1 MNRSD
6 QAYGDLIRMDP
17 SGEGGQE
24 TLRRI
29 PLGTPVAAGGIDES
43 TLRDLLFESPGAL
56 PVGSIDVAYADLV
69 PVCRELS
76 TPAGYVDAVYVNS
89 LGRLVLAEFKL
100 WRNPQARR
108 EVIGQILDYAKE
120 FASWSYED
128 LQREVSRALGR
139 RGNVLYELVRAQAPD
154 LGEADFVDNVSRHL
168 ARGEF
173 LLLIVGDGIREGVEN
188 IVDFVQRHSGLHFTL
203 ALVEAALYRDT
214 ADRIIVQPRCLARTE
229 VVQRLVFGE
238 GRGLPEPDE
247 PDETLS
253 DHQRENVR
261 FWTAVLH
268 GFAFSDVAIDVPGI
282 TKSANLY
289 VNVRDSG
296 FGNEGLWFAGYL
308 YRRNGN
314 VGCYLACRKGI
325 ARAERVFA
333 SLKADLDALRSDL
346 GGDVRYWENDGGRP
360 RIGFWRETQL
370 PFPSEGSGSD
380 EFDDAVAWMRD
391 RLDRL
396 VSTLYPKL
404 QRLLRLGA

>member
-6 QAYGDLIRMDP
+6 QAYGDLIRMDL

-29 PLGTPVAAGGIDES
+29 PLGTPVSAGGIDES

-56 PVGSIDVAYADLV
+56 PVGSIDASYANPV

-76 TPAGYVDAVYVNS
+76 TPAGYVDAMYVNT

-120 FASWSYED
+120 FAAWSYED
-128 LQREVSRALGR
+128 LQREVSRSLGR
-139 RGNVLYELVRAQAPD
+139 KGNVLYELVRSGAPD
-154 LGEADFVDNVSRHL
+154 LDEADFVDNVSRHL

-173 LLLIVGDGIREGVEN
+173 LLLIIGDGIREGVEN

-214 ADRIIVQPRCLARTE
+214 ASHIIVQPRCLARTE
-229 VVQRLVFGE
+229 VVSRQVFGE
-238 GRGLPEPDE
+238 GQARPEPEEADE
-247 PDETLS
+247 PPTELE
-253 DHQRENVR
+253 RENAR
-261 FWTAVLH
+261 FWTAVLRDYA
-268 GFAFSDVAIDVPGI
+268 FADVAVEVPDV
-282 TKSANLY
+282 TKGAQLDVSVPN
-289 VNVRDSG
+289 SG
-296 FGNEGLWFAGYL
+296 FGGWGLWFTGYI
-308 YRRNGN
+308 YRRNGD
-314 VGCYLACRKGI
+314 VHCYLASRKGI
-325 ARAERVFA
+325 DIAERIFA
-333 SLKADLDALRSDL
+333 GLVAELDGLRADLGDDLQHWETDA
-346 GGDVRYWENDGGRP
+346 GRP
-360 RIGFWRETQL
+360 RIGFRRETRL
-370 PFPSEGSGSD
+370 PFPPEGDGTG
-380 EFDDAVAWMRD
+380 EFDEAVAWMRD

-404 QRLLRLGA
+404 QRLLRPGA